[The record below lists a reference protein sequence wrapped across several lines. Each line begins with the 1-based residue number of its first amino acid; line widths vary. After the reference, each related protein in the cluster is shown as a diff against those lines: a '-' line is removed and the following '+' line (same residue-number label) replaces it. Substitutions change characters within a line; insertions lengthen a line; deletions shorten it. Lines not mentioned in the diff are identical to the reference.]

1 MFLKVIWTCWKAK
14 EGRVRFNVSAVVGTR
29 LQDNREAQQDPHS
42 SSGSSGSGGDEECS
56 VLQSQ
61 SGRSCAAECYTPQY
75 INIETVW

>member
-1 MFLKVIWTCWKAK
+1 MKKARKSLKMIWTCWRAK
-14 EGRVRFNVSAVVGTR
+14 EGRARFDVSAVVGTR

-42 SSGSSGSGGDEECS
+42 GGGDEECS
-56 VLQSQ
+56 VLRSQ